1 MNPDKRNMLKIIAV
15 AALGAVLVGCVV
27 YQVVGKGASAAPPA
41 PAPQK
46 EVATTT
52 QQQSPATGVTADA
65 EAEVKTEAKA
75 QAAVSEAKTVR
86 VAMALPAN
94 RRDPFAPCMT
104 PQEFQP
110 QSAAMPRIHGNRRL
124 PSLGTG
130 SLPPLVPP
138 GANTLSIS
146 PIGTAV
152 ASVDATPKFVLT
164 GVINGNTRVAII
176 RAGDSERHI
185 VREGQLING
194 KYFVRSVGRDGVL
207 LTHGSQRIY
216 LKLGGAANAS

>member
-1 MNPDKRNMLKIIAV
+1 MKPDRRDMPKIIVVAV
-15 AALGAVLVGCVV
+15 LGALFLGCVV
-27 YQVVGKGASAAPPA
+27 YQMVGKGASAAQPTPVPSKKVAKVWQPIPA
-41 PAPQK
+41 A
-46 EVATTT
+46 
-52 QQQSPATGVTADA
+52 GVTTDA
-65 EAEVKTEAKA
+65 NAKAEPKA
-75 QAAVSEAKTVR
+75 QAPKSEAKPVQ
-86 VAMALPAN
+86 VALALPAN
-94 RRDPFAPCMT
+94 RRDPFAPCIT

-110 QSAAMPRIHGNRRL
+110 PSTPTPMPRVNGLKPL
-124 PSLGTG
+124 PNLGTG

-146 PIGTAV
+146 PTGTAIAADV
-152 ASVDATPKFVLT
+152 TPKFVLT

-176 RAGDSERHI
+176 RVDSERYI
-185 VREGQLING
+185 VREGQMING